1 MLPPLAINAILMM
14 AGALGLW
21 LVAAAS
27 PQAIAHIAFA
37 LGIMP
42 LILAAIAY
50 FVPVLTRSGAAPRW
64 LQSMSLL
71 AWAGGISMVAVFF
84 GAFPWPAASDA
95 ATLAAAL
102 SASLAAVTML
112 VWIRRRGAD
121 SLGHPHPGLAWY
133 LAAVAFLAAAL
144 LAVPLM
150 ALWPEQRPALRLIH
164 LHANLLGFVGL
175 TAIGTLQV
183 LLPTAAGRFDPT
195 ASRRL
200 SQDLK
205 FAIAGAALIALG
217 AAWSTPL
224 ASFGAALFLIPL
236 VRMGTRWA
244 AGFDDRIGRLHGAA
258 PSLALACFGLVGLLF
273 AGFGHARG
281 YLEGRDAVAGFVVAF
296 LLPLVTGAA
305 TQLLPVWLRPG
316 VKEAWHDSLRNC
328 LGRYSGL
335 RALLLVVGGLAA
347 AFGWQQGLWLAAIG
361 VALFAAALLAS
372 ARMWR

>member
-1 MLPPLAINAILMM
+1 MLPLLAVNAILMM
-14 AGALGLW
+14 AIALGLR
-21 LVAAAS
+21 LSNVAS
-27 PQAIAHIAFA
+27 PQVIAHIAFA

-50 FVPVLTRSGAAPRW
+50 FVPVLTRSGPAPRW
-64 LQSMSLL
+64 LAGMPFF
-71 AWAGGISMVAVFF
+71 AWLGGICMVAGFL
-84 GAFPWPAASDA
+84 GALP
-95 ATLAAAL
+95 LAAAAYAGAL
-102 SASLAAVTML
+102 LALLAALTML
-112 VWIRRRGAD
+112 AWVRRRGKHG
-121 SLGHPHPGLAWY
+121 LGPAHPGLAWY

-144 LAVPLM
+144 ATVPLM
-150 ALWPEQRPALRLIH
+150 ALWPEQWSTLRLIH

-183 LLPTAAGRFDPT
+183 LLPTAAGRADPGA
-195 ASRRL
+195 ASRL
-200 SQDLK
+200 AQDLK
-205 FAIAGAALIALG
+205 FAVAGVAMIALG
-217 AAWSTPL
+217 AAWSTLL
-224 ASFGAALFLIPL
+224 AIIGAALFLMPL

-244 AGFDDRIGRLHGAA
+244 AGFDDQIGRLHGAA

-281 YLEGRDAVAGFVVAF
+281 FLSGRDAAVGFVVAF

-316 VKEAWHDSLRNC
+316 LKQVWHEQLRNR

-335 RALLLVVGGLAA
+335 RATLLVAGGLAA
-347 AFGWQQGLWLAAIG
+347 AFGWPEGLWLAALG
-361 VALFAAALLAS
+361 VALFVGALLAS